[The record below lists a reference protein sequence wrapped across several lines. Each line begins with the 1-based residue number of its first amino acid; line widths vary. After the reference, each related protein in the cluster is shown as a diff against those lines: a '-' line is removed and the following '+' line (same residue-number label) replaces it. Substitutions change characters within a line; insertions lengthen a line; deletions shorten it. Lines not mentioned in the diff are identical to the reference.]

1 MYNYPPD
8 ALRQLPKWIS
18 KRISEIMSNE
28 EIFKQ
33 SALINEKAVK
43 ESGSN
48 EKLVY
53 NNKNT
58 TSNEQD
64 AKKKKKR
71 NGNYLIKFAWF

>member
-1 MYNYPPD
+1 
-8 ALRQLPKWIS
+8 
-18 KRISEIMSNE
+18 MSNE

-64 AKKKKKR
+64 AKKKKKKK
-71 NGNYLIKFAWF
+71 NGNYLIKFA

>member
-33 SALINEKAVK
+33 SAPINEKAVK
-43 ESGSN
+43 DSGSN
-48 EKLVY
+48 EKLFY
-53 NNKNT
+53 KKKNT
-58 TSNEQD
+58 ASDEQD
-64 AKKKKKR
+64 AKMEKKK
-71 NGNYLIKFAWF
+71 